1 MSYNSLISG
10 TPYPYLKISRA
21 ALKNNIKQVKNI
33 CNKNIKILWPV
44 KANAYGCGI
53 DTILPLIREMN
64 IDYLG
69 VANPFEGKLIRDYG
83 YQGKILN
90 LGGFYPENFSLL
102 TDYDII
108 PSITDLWQIDYIS
121 KKIKPS
127 KAVDI
132 HIKLDLGMGRMGIKQ
147 NEIFNLI
154 KKIKKTNKLHLKGIF
169 THFPESDNIKAKSNS
184 LIVESFNRV
193 SNEIIDSLKYK
204 RSEVILHAANSYAM
218 LLNQSSH
225 FDMVRPGLFLY
236 GYFQNEKDRIL
247 YGRDFKIKPS
257 ISMYAKPV
265 SVRTLNSGDSISYGS
280 TYKVEK
286 NGYTTGVLP
295 IGYADGIPRA
305 LSNKINFQNFPL
317 HGRITMDQIIL
328 GKVKYYHKEI
338 ELLGKSSPSL
348 EYWADL
354 SNTVTYEIMTKLG
367 HRLNR
372 ILV

>member
-1 MSYNSLISG
+1 MLHNSLISG

-21 ALKNNIKQVKNI
+21 ALKNNIKQVQKI
-33 CNKNIKILWPV
+33 CNKNTKILWPV

-64 IDYLG
+64 IHYLG

-102 TDYDII
+102 TDYEII
-108 PSITDLWQIDYIS
+108 PSITDLWQIDFIL
-121 KKIKPS
+121 KNIKTR
-127 KAVDI
+127 KVIDF

-147 NEIFNLI
+147 DEIPNLI
-154 KKIKKTNKLHLKGIF
+154 KKLKNTTTLRLKGIF

-184 LIVESFNRV
+184 LIVESFKQLT
-193 SNEIIDSLKYK
+193 NEIIDSLKYK
-204 RSEVILHAANSYAM
+204 RSEIILHAANSYAV
-218 LLNQSSH
+218 LLNQRSH

-247 YGRDFKIKPS
+247 YSRDFKIKPS
-257 ISMYAKPV
+257 ISLYAKPV
-265 SVRTLNSGDSISYGS
+265 SLRTLNSGDTISYGS
-280 TYKVEK
+280 TYKVET
-286 NGYTTGVLP
+286 NAYTTAVLP

-317 HGRITMDQIIL
+317 HGRVTMDQIIL
-328 GKVKYYHKEI
+328 GKVKSHYKEI

-348 EYWADL
+348 EHWADL

-372 ILV
+372 ILD